1 MTPGRPDRQ
10 QDQQPDR
17 QQQRQPDRQQQR
29 RRERVSWEC
38 PILHV
43 DMDAF
48 YASVACRDRPEL
60 RDVPVVVGGGYR
72 GVVLSA
78 NYPARAYG
86 IRSAMPMTRARRLCP
101 DAVVLS
107 PGFETFEVVSRS
119 VMENFR
125 QITPLV
131 EVLSLDEAFLDV
143 SGSVRRLGSPYAIA
157 ERLRASIYDEQGIT
171 CSVGMAA
178 TVAVAKLA
186 SRRAKP
192 DGIAVV
198 PPTEVTT
205 FLHPL
210 DVGELWGV
218 GEKTAELLNRLG
230 LVTVGDLAHTPV
242 ATLQRALGAHQATHL
257 HRLAWGE
264 DRRVVTARRGGD
276 EPDKSMGADETFGRD
291 TDDRAVVLR
300 EILRL
305 SAKVAG
311 RMRAAQVA
319 GRTVTLKVRF
329 ADFTTITRSRTR
341 GEATDVTQEVY
352 RTAADLFTALGLQRA
367 RIRLVGVRVEG
378 LVPRATVQ
386 RQLVLGERDRGWA
399 DADLAVD
406 RATRKFGRAAVR
418 PATLLGSDRA

>member
-1 MTPGRPDRQ
+1 MSTDGEWARSSTQERALELA
-10 QDQQPDR
+10 
-17 QQQRQPDRQQQR
+17 
-29 RRERVSWEC
+29 RERDSWEC

-48 YASVACRDRPEL
+48 YASVAIRDRPEL
-60 RDVPVVVGGGYR
+60 RDAPVVVGGGYR

-78 NYPARAYG
+78 SYRARAYG
-86 IRSAMPMTRARRLCP
+86 VRSAMPMTRARRLCP
-101 DAVVLS
+101 NAVVVS
-107 PGFETFEVVSRS
+107 PDFGVFDVVSKS
-119 VMENFR
+119 VMETFR
-125 QITPLV
+125 QVTPLV

-157 ERLRASIYDEQGIT
+157 SLLRAKVYDEQGIT

-192 DGIAVV
+192 DGVVVV
-198 PPTEVTT
+198 PPSAVTT

-218 GEKTAELLNRLG
+218 GEKTTELLHRLG
-230 LVTVGDLAHTPV
+230 LRTVGDIAHTPLT
-242 ATLQRALGAHQATHL
+242 TLQRAVGASMAGQL

-264 DRRVVTARRGGD
+264 DRRLVTARRGHD

-291 TDDRAVVLR
+291 TDDREVLLR

-311 RMRAAQVA
+311 RMRTAQVA

-329 ADFTTITRSRTR
+329 ADFTTITRSKTR
-341 GEATDVTQEVY
+341 GDATDVTQEIY

-367 RIRLVGVRVEG
+367 RVRLVGVRVEG

-386 RQLVLGERDRGWA
+386 RQLVLGEREHGWS
-399 DADLAVD
+399 DADVAVD
-406 RATRKFGRAAVR
+406 RAARKFGAAAVR
-418 PATLLGSDRA
+418 PATLLGGERA